1 MKQLNQS
8 SSPQETQ
15 EEVAFSFEGK
25 KFTARKGQSVA
36 AALLNNGIK
45 KIALSKKFGE
55 PRGAYCLTGRCYSC
69 TVNIDGCSHVRAC
82 MAPVQENMKVEIAKG
97 YFDVRDDDNG
107 L

>member
-36 AALLNNGIK
+36 AALLNPHFARLK
-45 KIALSKKFGE
+45 
-55 PRGAYCLTGRCYSC
+55 
-69 TVNIDGCSHVRAC
+69 
-82 MAPVQENMKVEIAKG
+82 
-97 YFDVRDDDNG
+97 
-107 L
+107 